1 MDQNNDTNTNED
13 HSLNLNLTL
22 STPSPSSRLFPS
34 YPNPNSC
41 TKPEPIPQPYPWATT
56 RRATLHTLRYILT
69 LNITTITDNFRCR
82 RCDSVMPVMYNILE
96 KYNEVTNYII
106 TKRSTMFN
114 RAPPEWLFPPALP
127 DCHACGRQGFMR
139 PVIAVKKRHINWLF
153 LLLGQTLGCC
163 NLDQLKY
170 FCKHSNN
177 HRTGSKSHVL
187 YLTYLTLCNQLDPSF
202 RSF

>member
-1 MDQNNDTNTNED
+1 MIF
-13 HSLNLNLTL
+13 
-22 STPSPSSRLFPS
+22 LFF
-34 YPNPNSC
+34 C
-41 TKPEPIPQPYPWATT
+41 
-56 RRATLHTLRYILT
+56 
-69 LNITTITDNFRCR
+69 
-82 RCDSVMPVMYNILE
+82 RCDSVTPVMYNILE
-96 KYNEVTNYII
+96 RYKEVTNYII
-106 TKRSTMFN
+106 TNRNTMFN

-202 RSF
+202 GSFWLYLVVPERVNPLWYSLYFEAFYNCANVIHYFIISYIVDHTIIR